1 MKRIK
6 YIVCEHIVAQVF
18 DLLLFIILLLSYDGK
33 MFVLRQKKTSTNY
46 LQQSKTEVLKVHYV
60 GIPWEEGT
68 SLNAGN

>member
-6 YIVCEHIVAQVF
+6 YVVCEHIVAQVF
-18 DLLLFIILLLSYDGK
+18 DLLLYYYFTFQLCYDGK

-46 LQQSKTEVLKVHYV
+46 LQQTEVLKVHYV

>member
-33 MFVLRQKKTSTNY
+33 MFVLRQKKLVQTIYNN
-46 LQQSKTEVLKVHYV
+46 LK
-60 GIPWEEGT
+60 
-68 SLNAGN
+68 LKC